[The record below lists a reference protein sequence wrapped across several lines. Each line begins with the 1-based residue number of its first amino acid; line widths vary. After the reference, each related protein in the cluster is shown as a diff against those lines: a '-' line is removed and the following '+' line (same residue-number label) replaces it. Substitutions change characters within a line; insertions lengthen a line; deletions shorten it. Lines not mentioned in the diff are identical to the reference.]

1 MARRGSRWLR
11 RSFLVGLFAL
21 VVGLRAQD
29 SGFGLRLL
37 AVGAVLVGAPLAVW
51 WRRLSGS
58 IGTVR
63 RWSLRSRWNH
73 GLASRWQIL
82 RHGSRWA
89 VRRQMRTLRPSF
101 EELSFWRRLWV
112 PTSEFAYRLARVGW
126 FTIWATCED
135 TRLVI
140 GAPRTGKSQE
150 LAGRIIDAPG
160 AVIATSTRTDL
171 VSLTAQLRARR
182 GPVFIF
188 NPSGVGGLASTV
200 TFDPLTGCD
209 NPKTAVERA
218 GDLIAGGPGTGSS
231 GERGSESDREHWAGQ
246 ARDTL
251 AVLLHA
257 AALGGRSMRDVHA
270 WVSDPDT
277 AHETVRDLLRGCPE
291 PGFEAEL
298 THFVATNDRTRS
310 SITQS
315 IRPAL
320 MWLHDPIAARA
331 AGQPVTAPVIDASG
345 VTLPD
350 DDIPPG
356 LDVEALLA
364 LSGTVYL
371 LGAEEAQVAPL
382 LAALTGHIARLARQI
397 AARQPDGRLD
407 PPLSLDLDEAALICP
422 IPLDKWTADMGGRNI
437 TIRIAVQ
444 SRPQLRQRWGHDGAA
459 ALTNNATSLVI
470 FGGTRDAADLQ
481 AYSTL
486 AGEREQRVVTRDR
499 TGKVIS
505 ETTQRAP
512 VVTPAQIAQLP
523 RGRVLVIRRDMPPV
537 IGRVEQARKRPDVRA
552 VKRRNRRQAR
562 AEKRAVV
569 WAHRRETV
577 VRYWTEIKAA
587 AGELVDGAAEL
598 ARDWAEQRRLRAD
611 QRAAEQERQ
620 AEGERA
626 AHERIDPQP
635 AGPDHHRGEDDTD
648 RDEPEAGESDD

>member
-1 MARRGSRWLR
+1 
-11 RSFLVGLFAL
+11 
-21 VVGLRAQD
+21 
-29 SGFGLRLL
+29 
-37 AVGAVLVGAPLAVW
+37 
-51 WRRLSGS
+51 
-58 IGTVR
+58 
-63 RWSLRSRWNH
+63 
-73 GLASRWQIL
+73 
-82 RHGSRWA
+82 
-89 VRRQMRTLRPSF
+89 MRTLRPSF
-101 EELSFWRRLWV
+101 DELSFWARLRV
-112 PTSEFAYRLARVGW
+112 PTSEFAYKLCRVGW
-126 FTIWATCED
+126 FTVWATCED

-188 NPSGVGGLASTV
+188 NPSGVSGLASTV

-218 GDLIAGGPGTGSS
+218 GDLIAGGPGIG
-231 GERGSESDREHWAGQ
+231 GERGSEGDREHWAGQ
-246 ARDTL
+246 ARDVL
-251 AVLLHA
+251 AVLMHA
-257 AALGGRSMRDVHA
+257 AALGGRSMREVHA

-298 THFVATNDRTRS
+298 THFVATNDRTRT

-320 MWLHDPIAARA
+320 MWLHDPISARA
-331 AGQPVTAPVIDASG
+331 AGQPVTAPLIDASG
-345 VTLPD
+345 VTVPD

-356 LDVEALLA
+356 LDVEALLT

-382 LAALTGHIARLARQI
+382 LAALTGHLARTARQI
-397 AARQPDGRLD
+397 AGRQPDGRLD

-422 IPLDKWTADMGGRNI
+422 IPLDKWTSDMGGRNI

-459 ALTNNATSLVI
+459 AIMNNAASLVI

-486 AGEREQRVVTRDR
+486 AGDRVQRLVTRDR
-499 TGKVIS
+499 AGKVIS
-505 ETTQRAP
+505 ESTERVP

-562 AEKRAVV
+562 AAKRAVV
-569 WAHRRETV
+569 WAHRREVLAHLWAELTTAV
-577 VRYWTEIKAA
+577 
-587 AGELVDGAAEL
+587 GELVDAAAEI
-598 ARDWAEQRRLRAD
+598 ARDWAEQRRQRAER
-611 QRAAEQERQ
+611 RAAEQARQ
-620 AEGERA
+620 AEADRA

-635 AGPDHHRGEDDTD
+635 AGPDPHVDDAAT
-648 RDEPEAGESDD
+648 EPEAGESDD

>member
-1 MARRGSRWLR
+1 MAARRGSRLLR
-11 RSFLVGLFAL
+11 RTFLVGVVALFIGAH
-21 VVGLRAQD
+21 AD

-37 AVGAVLVGAPLAVW
+37 AVGALLVAVPLAVW
-51 WRRLSGS
+51 WRRVSGS

-63 RWSLRSRWNH
+63 RWSWRSRWNH

-89 VRRQMRTLRPSF
+89 VRRQMRTLRPSL
-101 EELSFWRRLWV
+101 EELSFWQRLRV
-112 PTSEFAYRLARVGW
+112 PTSEFAYKLCRVGW

-182 GPVFIF
+182 GPVYIF

-200 TFDPLTGCD
+200 TFDPLTGCAD
-209 NPKTAVERA
+209 PKTAVERA
-218 GDLIAGGPGTGSS
+218 GDLIAGGPGTIST
-231 GERGSESDREHWAGQ
+231 ERGSEGDREHWAGQ

-251 AVLLHA
+251 AVLMHA
-257 AALGGRSMRDVHA
+257 ATLGGRSMRDVHT
-270 WVSDPDT
+270 WISDPDT
-277 AHETVRDLLRGCPE
+277 AHSTVRDLLRGTPE

-298 THFVATNDRTRS
+298 THFVATNDRTRT

-320 MWLHDPIAARA
+320 MWLHNPIAARA
-331 AGQPVTAPVIDASG
+331 AGQPITAPVIDASG

-356 LDVEALLA
+356 LDVEALLS

-382 LAALTGHIARLARQI
+382 LAALTGHIARTARQI

-422 IPLDKWTADMGGRNI
+422 IPLDKWTSDMGGRNI

-459 ALTNNATSLVI
+459 AIMNNAASLVI
-470 FGGTRDAADLQ
+470 FGGTRDAADLE
-481 AYSTL
+481 AYSVL
-486 AGEREQRVVTRDR
+486 AGQREQRVITRDR
-499 TGKVIS
+499 AGKLIS
-505 ETTQRAP
+505 ESTERVP
-512 VVTPAQIAQLP
+512 VLTPAQIAQLP
-523 RGRVLVIRRDMPPV
+523 KGRVLVIRRDLPPV

-552 VKRRNRRQAR
+552 IKRRNRRAAR
-562 AEKRAVV
+562 AEKRGQV
-569 WAHRRETV
+569 WGHR
-577 VRYWTEIKAA
+577 
-587 AGELVDGAAEL
+587 AEVARRL
-598 ARDWAEQRRLRAD
+598 ARDLADAFGEMAEEIAQLWAQWQQRRA
-611 QRAAEQERQ
+611 QRKTTSVGAR
-620 AEGERA
+620 
-626 AHERIDPQP
+626 
-635 AGPDHHRGEDDTD
+635 
-648 RDEPEAGESDD
+648 SDDALGGETDA